1 VRYFIFKISNS
12 KEVIMNQPDLSDSV
26 MSTLRQIIR
35 AIDLQSKQLTKKYGL
50 TGPQLIILKEIHKS
64 PYKPISEIA
73 KNVSLSQA
81 TVTSILDRLC
91 QQGFSIRQR
100 SEQDKRK
107 VNIYLTEKANEVLG
121 RNPSVLQDEFTD
133 QFDKLEEW
141 EKNML
146 LASLQRLAN
155 MMDASKIQSPPVLV
169 SGPLAASSQE
179 VKRFLEEESQQPK

>member
-1 VRYFIFKISNS
+1 
-12 KEVIMNQPDLSDSV
+12 MNQQDLSDSV

-35 AIDLQSKQLTKKYGL
+35 AIDLQSKQLTKRYGL
-50 TGPQLIILKEIHKS
+50 TGPQLIILKEINKS
-64 PYKPISEIA
+64 PNKQLSEIA

-91 QQGFSIRQR
+91 QQGFSVRQR

-121 RNPSVLQDEFTD
+121 RNPSVLQDEFAD
-133 QFDKLEEW
+133 QFDKLEDW

-146 LASLQRLAN
+146 LTSLQRLAS
-155 MMDASKIQSPPVLV
+155 MMDASKIQAPPVLV
-169 SGPLAASSQE
+169 SGPLAASSQD
-179 VKRFLEEESQQPK
+179 VKSFLDEEPQQSK

>member
-1 VRYFIFKISNS
+1 
-12 KEVIMNQPDLSDSV
+12 MNQQDLSDSV

-50 TGPQLIILKEIHKS
+50 TGPQLIILKEIYRS
-64 PYKPISEIA
+64 PHSPISEIA

-91 QQGFSIRQR
+91 QQGFSLRQR
-100 SEQDKRK
+100 SEKDKRK
-107 VNIYLTEKANEVLG
+107 VNITLTDKALEVLS
-121 RNPSVLQDEFTD
+121 RKPSVLQDDFTR
-133 QFDKLEEW
+133 QFEKLEDW

-146 LASLQRLAN
+146 LSSLQRLAN
-155 MMDASKIQSPPVLV
+155 MMDATKIVSPPVLV

-179 VKRFLEEESQQPK
+179 VKRYLEEESINNEP

>member
-1 VRYFIFKISNS
+1 
-12 KEVIMNQPDLSDSV
+12 MNQQDLSDSV

-35 AIDLQSKQLTKKYGL
+35 AIDLQSKQLTKRYGL
-50 TGPQLIILKEIHKS
+50 TGPQLIILKEIYNS
-64 PYKPISEIA
+64 NNKPISEIS
-73 KNVSLSQA
+73 KTVSLSQA

-91 QQGFSIRQR
+91 QQGFTIRHR

-107 VNIYLTEKANEVLG
+107 VNITLTEKAIEVLKT
-121 RNPSVLQDEFTD
+121 NPSVLQDEFTD
-133 QFDKLEEW
+133 QFDRLEDW

-146 LASLQRLAN
+146 LSSLQRLAI

-179 VKRFLEEESQQPK
+179 VKRFLTEDQIPSK